1 MALMYIICWE
11 QHFNQHKELS
21 LFFIIK
27 CSFQLSWLYFI
38 LFYHIK
44 LTTRM
49 IIIYLQKTTTTTTI
63 LCLNFKEKMIILI

>member
-44 LTTRM
+44 LTTHM
-49 IIIYLQKTTTTTTI
+49 IIIYLQKNNNNNNP
-63 LCLNFKEKMIILI
+63 LLKL

>member
-27 CSFQLSWLYFI
+27 CSFQLLWLYFI

-44 LTTRM
+44 LTTQM
-49 IIIYLQKTTTTTTI
+49 IIIYLQKNNNNNNP
-63 LCLNFKEKMIILI
+63 LLKL

>member
-44 LTTRM
+44 LTTQM
-49 IIIYLQKTTTTTTI
+49 IIIYLQNNNNNNNPLLK
-63 LCLNFKEKMIILI
+63 L

>member
-27 CSFQLSWLYFI
+27 CTFQLSWLYFI

-44 LTTRM
+44 LTTQM
-49 IIIYLQKTTTTTTI
+49 IIIYLQKNNNNNNP
-63 LCLNFKEKMIILI
+63 LLKL

>member
-1 MALMYIICWE
+1 MALMYIVCWE

-44 LTTRM
+44 LTTQM
-49 IIIYLQKTTTTTTI
+49 IIIYLQKNNNNNNP
-63 LCLNFKEKMIILI
+63 LLKL

>member
-49 IIIYLQKTTTTTTI
+49 IIIYLQKNNNNNNP
-63 LCLNFKEKMIILI
+63 LLKL

>member
-44 LTTRM
+44 LTTQM
-49 IIIYLQKTTTTTTI
+49 IIIYLQNNNNNNNNNPLLK
-63 LCLNFKEKMIILI
+63 L

>member
-27 CSFQLSWLYFI
+27 CTFQLSWLYFI
-38 LFYHIK
+38 LSHQADYSDDNNIFTK
-44 LTTRM
+44 K
-49 IIIYLQKTTTTTTI
+49 QQQQQS
-63 LCLNFKEKMIILI
+63 FA